1 MLVDH
6 APFRLRARGSWT
18 SYKIRSNIFPVGIQ
32 KTAVRVQINHIH
44 PRSHGTAD
52 LYHRAL
58 LIVNYVFTV
67 LKKTHIP
74 WLQRH
79 CLVYMW
85 FVHCGGTFKRPRTMV
100 QSFCKLHPSRRRVNK
115 LVHSQKLYMNIC
127 NCTGTLHIYRAS
139 CATDLNTVYMYIHK
153 Q

>member
-1 MLVDH
+1 MGKAWHNGIDRVGVASRACRPRPLS
-6 APFRLRARGSWT
+6 FTRARELD
-18 SYKIRSNIFPVGIQ
+18 IVQDRSNIFPVGIQ

-85 FVHCGGTFKRPRTMV
+85 FVHCGVTF
-100 QSFCKLHPSRRRVNK
+100 
-115 LVHSQKLYMNIC
+115 
-127 NCTGTLHIYRAS
+127 
-139 CATDLNTVYMYIHK
+139 
-153 Q
+153 